1 MCGQL
6 QLLRSVENQNVC
18 SFHEPMMN
26 GKKHDHHMRR
36 VELCM
41 LTEALTF
48 VGRRTHIIICTENKQ
63 DGHMSII
70 MQPNDVLS
78 VSNCASV
85 TVARF

>member
-6 QLLRSVENQNVC
+6 QLLKSVENQNVC

-26 GKKHDHHMRR
+26 GKKHDRHMRR

-48 VGRRTHIIICTENKQ
+48 VGRRAHIIICTENKQ

-70 MQPNDVLS
+70 MQPNVVLS
-78 VSNCASV
+78 VSNSASV
-85 TVARF
+85 TVA